1 MKLTQAFIFAAGR
14 GERMRPLTDSIPKPL
29 VKIKG
34 KAIIDY
40 TIEKFLRI
48 SSLEKIII
56 NGFYLSEQV
65 EEHIKNWREPRL
77 VFSREKTKVE
87 TGGGLVVA
95 SRFIDFS
102 KPLLCANGDVLW
114 EDLDGESDVELMDK
128 SYSSKPCE
136 ILLGLKKVENYAGYE
151 GKGDFNLRGRILE
164 KAAAPLSH
172 AFVGLQIIDPK
183 ILQKAP
189 SECFSMAH
197 FFKAAVGADGA
208 LKGVEGVELAG
219 RYFHIGTVDSIKK
232 TEDIL

>member
-14 GERMRPLTDSIPKPL
+14 GERMRPITDSLPKPL

-65 EEHIKNWREPRL
+65 EEHIRNWREPRL
-77 VFSREKTKVE
+77 VFSRETSKVE
-87 TGGGLVVA
+87 TGGGLVFA
-95 SRFIDFS
+95 GGLIDYS

-114 EDLDGESDVELMDK
+114 EDLVGKSDVELMVEA
-128 SYSSKPCE
+128 YGNRPCD

-151 GKGDFNLRGRILE
+151 GEGDFNLSGCALL
-164 KAAAPLSH
+164 KAPLPLSH

-189 SECFSMAH
+189 SQCFSMSH
-197 FFKAAVGADGA
+197 FYKEAVGANGV
-208 LKGVEGVELAG
+208 LKGVEGVELDG
-219 RYFHIGTVDSIKK
+219 RFFHIGTVDSIKK
-232 TEDIL
+232 TEDLL